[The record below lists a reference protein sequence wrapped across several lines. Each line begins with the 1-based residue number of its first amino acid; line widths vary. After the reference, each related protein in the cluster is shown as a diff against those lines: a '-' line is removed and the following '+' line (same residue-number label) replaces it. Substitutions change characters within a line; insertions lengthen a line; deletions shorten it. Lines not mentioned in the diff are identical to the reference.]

1 MLYWRDCQTR
11 REAMSGSEKR
21 SEEPT
26 LEEFETTLIALS
38 DSLGISREVI
48 AFACMMLDED
58 KRAMCEMLVWL
69 HDTKETEPEKLI
81 AKAKELA
88 KGGS

>member
-1 MLYWRDCQTR
+1 MNG
-11 REAMSGSEKR
+11 SGKK

-48 AFACMMLDED
+48 AFACLMLDQD
-58 KRAMCEMLVWL
+58 KPAMCEMLVWL
-69 HDTKETEPEKLI
+69 HDTRETEPEKLI

-88 KGGS
+88 GRASR